1 MQPVMGASFP
11 VKLAQQPVF
20 TQGQS
25 ARLLQGAPFLAMGYV
40 AGSDA
45 LLLENSKQGGQKW

>member
-40 AGSDA
+40 AGSDG